1 MLTKYLQE
9 FDVEK
14 FANEL
19 IENLDYVTD
28 EEISAFDRAEGR
40 EGGSIPR
47 SAQHTARA
55 VARPSWGEADD
66 QATEGSRSV
75 PSRPPLIE
83 PSLCR
88 CKKNRRVSTPVV
100 S

>member
-28 EEISAFDRAEGR
+28 EEITQLQYK
-40 EGGSIPR
+40 
-47 SAQHTARA
+47 AQRIKGICKAAIKYRK
-55 VARPSWGEADD
+55 RGEEADTKR
-66 QATEGSRSV
+66 QKKRVKKIEISSAATI
-75 PSRPPLIE
+75 LNTNKIIH
-83 PSLCR
+83 
-88 CKKNRRVSTPVV
+88 
-100 S
+100 

>member
-28 EEISAFDRAEGR
+28 EEITQLQYKAQRIKGICKAAMKYR
-40 EGGSIPR
+40 KR
-47 SAQHTARA
+47 SE
-55 VARPSWGEADD
+55 EADTKR
-66 QATEGSRSV
+66 Q
-75 PSRPPLIE
+75 
-83 PSLCR
+83 
-88 CKKNRRVSTPVV
+88 KKRVK
-100 S
+100 

>member
-28 EEISAFDRAEGR
+28 EEITQLQYKAQRIKGICKAAMKYR
-40 EGGSIPR
+40 KR
-47 SAQHTARA
+47 SE
-55 VARPSWGEADD
+55 EADTKR
-66 QATEGSRSV
+66 QKKRVKKIEIASAATI
-75 PSRPPLIE
+75 LNTDKIIH
-83 PSLCR
+83 
-88 CKKNRRVSTPVV
+88 
-100 S
+100 

>member
-28 EEISAFDRAEGR
+28 EEITQLQYKAQRIKGICKAAIKYR
-40 EGGSIPR
+40 KR
-47 SAQHTARA
+47 SE
-55 VARPSWGEADD
+55 EADTKG
-66 QATEGSRSV
+66 QKKRVKKIEIASAATI
-75 PSRPPLIE
+75 LNTDKIIH
-83 PSLCR
+83 
-88 CKKNRRVSTPVV
+88 
-100 S
+100 

>member
-28 EEISAFDRAEGR
+28 EEITQLQYK
-40 EGGSIPR
+40 
-47 SAQHTARA
+47 AQQIRGICKAAIKYRK
-55 VARPSWGEADD
+55 RGQEADTKR
-66 QATEGSRSV
+66 QKKRVKKIEIASAAT
-75 PSRPPLIE
+75 IFNTD
-83 PSLCR
+83 
-88 CKKNRRVSTPVV
+88 KIIH
-100 S
+100 

>member
-28 EEISAFDRAEGR
+28 EEITQLQYK
-40 EGGSIPR
+40 
-47 SAQHTARA
+47 AQRIRGICKAAIKYRK
-55 VARPSWGEADD
+55 RGGEADTKR
-66 QATEGSRSV
+66 QKKRVKKIEIASAATI
-75 PSRPPLIE
+75 LNTDKIIH
-83 PSLCR
+83 
-88 CKKNRRVSTPVV
+88 
-100 S
+100 

>member
-28 EEISAFDRAEGR
+28 EEITQLQYK
-40 EGGSIPR
+40 
-47 SAQHTARA
+47 AQQIRGICKAAIKYRK
-55 VARPSWGEADD
+55 RGEEADTKR
-66 QATEGSRSV
+66 QKKRVKKIEIASAATI
-75 PSRPPLIE
+75 LNTDKIIH
-83 PSLCR
+83 
-88 CKKNRRVSTPVV
+88 
-100 S
+100 

>member
-28 EEISAFDRAEGR
+28 EEIIQLQYKAQRIKGICKAAIKYRKRSEETKRQKKRVKKIEIASA
-40 EGGSIPR
+40 
-47 SAQHTARA
+47 
-55 VARPSWGEADD
+55 
-66 QATEGSRSV
+66 ATI
-75 PSRPPLIE
+75 LNTDKIIH
-83 PSLCR
+83 
-88 CKKNRRVSTPVV
+88 
-100 S
+100 

>member
-28 EEISAFDRAEGR
+28 EEITQLQYKAQRIKGICKAAIKYR
-40 EGGSIPR
+40 KR
-47 SAQHTARA
+47 SE
-55 VARPSWGEADD
+55 EADTKR
-66 QATEGSRSV
+66 Q
-75 PSRPPLIE
+75 
-83 PSLCR
+83 
-88 CKKNRRVSTPVV
+88 KKSELKK
-100 S
+100 

>member
-28 EEISAFDRAEGR
+28 EEITQLQYK
-40 EGGSIPR
+40 
-47 SAQHTARA
+47 AQRIKGICKAAIKYRK
-55 VARPSWGEADD
+55 RGEEADTKR
-66 QATEGSRSV
+66 QKKRVKKIEIASAATI
-75 PSRPPLIE
+75 LNTDKIIH
-83 PSLCR
+83 
-88 CKKNRRVSTPVV
+88 
-100 S
+100 

>member
-28 EEISAFDRAEGR
+28 EEITQLQYKAQLIKGICKAAIKHRKGCKETDTRRQKKPVKKIEIASAAAILNTDK
-40 EGGSIPR
+40 II
-47 SAQHTARA
+47 H
-55 VARPSWGEADD
+55 
-66 QATEGSRSV
+66 
-75 PSRPPLIE
+75 
-83 PSLCR
+83 
-88 CKKNRRVSTPVV
+88 
-100 S
+100 

>member
-28 EEISAFDRAEGR
+28 EEITQLQYKAQRIKGICKAAIKYRKRCEEANTKRQKKRVKKIEIASA
-40 EGGSIPR
+40 
-47 SAQHTARA
+47 
-55 VARPSWGEADD
+55 
-66 QATEGSRSV
+66 ATI
-75 PSRPPLIE
+75 LNTDKIIH
-83 PSLCR
+83 
-88 CKKNRRVSTPVV
+88 
-100 S
+100 

>member
-28 EEISAFDRAEGR
+28 EEITQLQYKAQRIKGICKAAIKYR
-40 EGGSIPR
+40 KR
-47 SAQHTARA
+47 SE
-55 VARPSWGEADD
+55 EADTKR
-66 QATEGSRSV
+66 QKKRVKKIEITSAATI
-75 PSRPPLIE
+75 LNTDKIIH
-83 PSLCR
+83 
-88 CKKNRRVSTPVV
+88 
-100 S
+100 

>member
-28 EEISAFDRAEGR
+28 EEITQLQYKAQRIKGICKAAIKYR
-40 EGGSIPR
+40 KR
-47 SAQHTARA
+47 SE
-55 VARPSWGEADD
+55 EADTKR
-66 QATEGSRSV
+66 QKRVKEIEIASAATI
-75 PSRPPLIE
+75 LNTDKIIH
-83 PSLCR
+83 
-88 CKKNRRVSTPVV
+88 
-100 S
+100 

>member
-28 EEISAFDRAEGR
+28 EEITQLQYKAQRIKGICKAVIKYR
-40 EGGSIPR
+40 KR
-47 SAQHTARA
+47 SE
-55 VARPSWGEADD
+55 EADTKR
-66 QATEGSRSV
+66 QKKRVKKIEIASAATI
-75 PSRPPLIE
+75 LNTDKIIH
-83 PSLCR
+83 
-88 CKKNRRVSTPVV
+88 
-100 S
+100 

>member
-28 EEISAFDRAEGR
+28 EEITQLQYKAQRIKGICKAAIKYRKRSEEANTKRQKKRVKKIEISSA
-40 EGGSIPR
+40 
-47 SAQHTARA
+47 
-55 VARPSWGEADD
+55 
-66 QATEGSRSV
+66 ATI
-75 PSRPPLIE
+75 LNTDKIIH
-83 PSLCR
+83 
-88 CKKNRRVSTPVV
+88 
-100 S
+100 

>member
-28 EEISAFDRAEGR
+28 EEITQLQYKAQRIKGICKAAMKYR
-40 EGGSIPR
+40 KR
-47 SAQHTARA
+47 SE
-55 VARPSWGEADD
+55 EADTKR
-66 QATEGSRSV
+66 QRKRVKKIEIASAATI
-75 PSRPPLIE
+75 LNTDKIIH
-83 PSLCR
+83 
-88 CKKNRRVSTPVV
+88 
-100 S
+100 

>member
-28 EEISAFDRAEGR
+28 EEITQLQYKAQRIRGICKAAIKYR
-40 EGGSIPR
+40 KR
-47 SAQHTARA
+47 SE
-55 VARPSWGEADD
+55 EADTKR
-66 QATEGSRSV
+66 QKKRVKKIEIASAATI
-75 PSRPPLIE
+75 LNTDKIIH
-83 PSLCR
+83 
-88 CKKNRRVSTPVV
+88 
-100 S
+100 

>member
-28 EEISAFDRAEGR
+28 EEITQLQYKAQRIKGICKAAIKYR
-40 EGGSIPR
+40 KR
-47 SAQHTARA
+47 SE
-55 VARPSWGEADD
+55 EADTKR
-66 QATEGSRSV
+66 QKKRVKKIEIASAATI
-75 PSRPPLIE
+75 LNTDKIIH
-83 PSLCR
+83 
-88 CKKNRRVSTPVV
+88 
-100 S
+100 

>member
-28 EEISAFDRAEGR
+28 EEITQLQYKAQLIKGICKVAIKHR
-40 EGGSIPR
+40 IR
-47 SAQHTARA
+47 S
-55 VARPSWGEADD
+55 EDADTKR
-66 QATEGSRSV
+66 QKKPVKKIEIANAATI
-75 PSRPPLIE
+75 LNTDKIIH
-83 PSLCR
+83 
-88 CKKNRRVSTPVV
+88 
-100 S
+100 

>member
-28 EEISAFDRAEGR
+28 EEITQLQYKAQRIKGICKAAMKYR
-40 EGGSIPR
+40 KR
-47 SAQHTARA
+47 SE
-55 VARPSWGEADD
+55 EADTKR
-66 QATEGSRSV
+66 QKKRVKKIEIASAATI
-75 PSRPPLIE
+75 LNTD
-83 PSLCR
+83 
-88 CKKNRRVSTPVV
+88 KKIH
-100 S
+100 

>member
-28 EEISAFDRAEGR
+28 EEITQLQYKAQRIKGICKAAMKYR
-40 EGGSIPR
+40 KR
-47 SAQHTARA
+47 SE
-55 VARPSWGEADD
+55 EADTKR
-66 QATEGSRSV
+66 QKKRVKKIEIASAATI
-75 PSRPPLIE
+75 LNTDKIFH
-83 PSLCR
+83 
-88 CKKNRRVSTPVV
+88 
-100 S
+100 

>member
-28 EEISAFDRAEGR
+28 EEITQLQYKAQRIKGICKAAMKYRKRSEEANTKRQKKRLKKIEIASA
-40 EGGSIPR
+40 
-47 SAQHTARA
+47 
-55 VARPSWGEADD
+55 
-66 QATEGSRSV
+66 ATI
-75 PSRPPLIE
+75 LNTDKIIH
-83 PSLCR
+83 
-88 CKKNRRVSTPVV
+88 
-100 S
+100 

>member
-28 EEISAFDRAEGR
+28 EEITQLQYKAQRIKGICKAAIKYR
-40 EGGSIPR
+40 KR
-47 SAQHTARA
+47 SE
-55 VARPSWGEADD
+55 EADTKR
-66 QATEGSRSV
+66 QKKRVKKIEISSAATI
-75 PSRPPLIE
+75 LNTNKIIH
-83 PSLCR
+83 
-88 CKKNRRVSTPVV
+88 
-100 S
+100 

>member
-28 EEISAFDRAEGR
+28 EEITQLQYKAQRIKGICKAAIKYRKRSEEANTKRQKKRVKKIEIASA
-40 EGGSIPR
+40 
-47 SAQHTARA
+47 
-55 VARPSWGEADD
+55 
-66 QATEGSRSV
+66 ATI
-75 PSRPPLIE
+75 LNTDKIIH
-83 PSLCR
+83 
-88 CKKNRRVSTPVV
+88 
-100 S
+100 

>member
-28 EEISAFDRAEGR
+28 EEITQLQYK
-40 EGGSIPR
+40 
-47 SAQHTARA
+47 AQRIKGICKAAIKYRK
-55 VARPSWGEADD
+55 RGEEADTKI
-66 QATEGSRSV
+66 QKKRVKKIEIASAATI
-75 PSRPPLIE
+75 LNTDKIIH
-83 PSLCR
+83 
-88 CKKNRRVSTPVV
+88 
-100 S
+100 

>member
-28 EEISAFDRAEGR
+28 EEITQLQYKAQRIKGICKAAIKYR
-40 EGGSIPR
+40 KR
-47 SAQHTARA
+47 SE
-55 VARPSWGEADD
+55 EADTKR
-66 QATEGSRSV
+66 QKKRVKKIEISSAATI
-75 PSRPPLIE
+75 LNTDKIIH
-83 PSLCR
+83 
-88 CKKNRRVSTPVV
+88 
-100 S
+100 

>member
-28 EEISAFDRAEGR
+28 EEITQLQYKAQRIKGICKAAIKYR
-40 EGGSIPR
+40 KR
-47 SAQHTARA
+47 SE
-55 VARPSWGEADD
+55 EADTKR
-66 QATEGSRSV
+66 Q
-75 PSRPPLIE
+75 
-83 PSLCR
+83 
-88 CKKNRRVSTPVV
+88 
-100 S
+100 